1 MRCGIL
7 GAGEKELDTN
17 TFQIRMTLM
26 KYAAH
31 FTGQV
36 KIQMTKTKKKEI
48 GELKDWGIQELFDK
62 LMILKINFRAAICKK
77 KFRDGIAA
85 KLRVSDTF

>member
-1 MRCGIL
+1 
-7 GAGEKELDTN
+7 
-17 TFQIRMTLM
+17 MTLM

-48 GELKDWGIQELFDK
+48 GEFRNCL
-62 LMILKINFRAAICKK
+62 IN
-77 KFRDGIAA
+77 
-85 KLRVSDTF
+85 